1 VKESVII
8 SKEIE
13 SVIDKENL
21 FGVQTSGSIP
31 LTIWCP
37 SCIIHTDL
45 ISANIANSRVKL
57 EFKTRPP
64 LAQDLLANKKVLKIL
79 IGSDHGENFVEYTNC
94 EIKSLNV
101 ISQGELY
108 LCRIVINFSK

>member
-1 VKESVII
+1 MKESVII

-13 SVIDKENL
+13 SVIDRENL
-21 FGVQTSGSIP
+21 FGVEPSGSIP

-37 SCIIHTDL
+37 SCIIQTDL
-45 ISANIANSRVKL
+45 ISANMANSRVRL
-57 EFKTRPP
+57 EFNAKPS
-64 LAQDLLANKKVLKIL
+64 LAQELLANQKILKIL
-79 IGSDHGENFVEYTNC
+79 IGSDHSSNFVEYNNC
-94 EIKSLNV
+94 EIRSLNV